1 MARSPDPPITLGS
14 EAVRNLVFSSNAE
27 VQARFRAEFP
37 AEIERALA
45 GVTAAY
51 RAMDL
56 FRYRLQGS
64 NQTATLELFFHA
76 AANSVL
82 CSLHHLV
89 SGYPI
94 AAGNLMRH
102 YTECVAMALLCLDPS
117 IGVLEAYT
125 RQRKE
130 YPVHNAPTRL
140 RRRNVRSALK
150 AKLEFDPAAWETVL
164 EIAQLYDQLSHASA
178 LSLAHQ
184 IMVDTDNMMII
195 GSEYDPAK
203 REPYRQDLVRRASAA
218 ESLAHLIHVTITILP
233 QREAA

>member
-1 MARSPDPPITLGS
+1 
-14 EAVRNLVFSSNAE
+14 
-27 VQARFRAEFP
+27 
-37 AEIERALA
+37 
-45 GVTAAY
+45 
-51 RAMDL
+51 MDL

-76 AANSVL
+76 AVNSVL

-102 YTECVAMALLCLDPS
+102 YTESVAMALLCLDPS
-117 IGVLEAYT
+117 LGVLDAYT
-125 RQRKE
+125 RQRRE
-130 YPVHNAPTRL
+130 CPVHDAPRRL

-164 EIAQLYDQLSHASA
+164 EIARLYDQLSHASA

-184 IMVDTDNMMII
+184 MMVDTDNMMII
-195 GSEYDPAK
+195 GSEYDPANK
-203 REPYRQDLVRRASAA
+203 EPYRQDLVRRASAA
-218 ESLAHLIHVTITILP
+218 ESLAHLIDVTITILP
-233 QREAA
+233 QRDAA